1 MNGLHKIVPTAW
13 QNSAIAHIELINQQ
27 LHNGIN
33 LKYNVP
39 EINLN
44 HIKRLTT
51 SKGMIQFSQIDVPDF
66 DSGYTIDDN
75 ARALVAIARHYELT
89 GEMTDLVLIEIYLK
103 FIVSCQQEDGRF
115 LNYVDI
121 DGHFLDKNQDENLED
136 ANGRSIWALGEFSSM
151 GTLFDSF
158 YIKMAEHSL
167 NKSLLNIAHLR
178 SPRAISFAIKGL
190 YHYNINKNEVRIKQL
205 ITNLADDLVS
215 KYRGVSDQ
223 KWKRFE
229 DYLTYG
235 NSVLPQAMLYAH
247 LATGSELF
255 KTIAQTSFDFLL
267 SVIFKKDQIKV
278 ISNQGWHVKGK
289 SVNQFGEQPID
300 VAYTVMALDLFYVV
314 FRDKKYL
321 DKMTVAF
328 NWFLG
333 KNHLQQIIYN
343 PCTGGCYDGLEE
355 NQVNLNQGAES
366 TVSYLLSKL
375 TLAQYFDLNNTN
387 NPTEKGKI
395 SLRKKASGKMEVG
408 L

>member
-1 MNGLHKIVPTAW
+1 
-13 QNSAIAHIELINQQ
+13 
-27 LHNGIN
+27 
-33 LKYNVP
+33 
-39 EINLN
+39 
-44 HIKRLTT
+44 
-51 SKGMIQFSQIDVPDF
+51 
-66 DSGYTIDDN
+66 
-75 ARALVAIARHYELT
+75 
-89 GEMTDLVLIEIYLK
+89 
-103 FIVSCQQEDGRF
+103 
-115 LNYVDI
+115 
-121 DGHFLDKNQDENLED
+121 
-136 ANGRSIWALGEFSSM
+136 
-151 GTLFDSF
+151 
-158 YIKMAEHSL
+158 MAEHSL

-223 KWKRFE
+223 KWKWFE

-300 VAYTVMALDLFYVV
+300 VAYTVMVLDLFYVV

-321 DKMTVAF
+321 DKMTVAV

-366 TVSYLLSKL
+366 TVSYLLSRL
-375 TLAQYFDLNNTN
+375 TLANYFELNNTN
-387 NPTEKGKI
+387 NAIEKRKI
-395 SLRKKASGKMEVG
+395 TLRKKSKMEVG

>member
-1 MNGLHKIVPTAW
+1 M
-13 QNSAIAHIELINQQ
+13 
-27 LHNGIN
+27 
-33 LKYNVP
+33 
-39 EINLN
+39 
-44 HIKRLTT
+44 
-51 SKGMIQFSQIDVPDF
+51 
-66 DSGYTIDDN
+66 
-75 ARALVAIARHYELT
+75 
-89 GEMTDLVLIEIYLK
+89 
-103 FIVSCQQEDGRF
+103 
-115 LNYVDI
+115 
-121 DGHFLDKNQDENLED
+121 
-136 ANGRSIWALGEFSSM
+136 
-151 GTLFDSF
+151 
-158 YIKMAEHSL
+158 
-167 NKSLLNIAHLR
+167 
-178 SPRAISFAIKGL
+178 

-223 KWKRFE
+223 KWKWFE

-366 TVSYLLSKL
+366 TVSYLLSRL
-375 TLAQYFDLNNTN
+375 TLANYFELNNTN
-387 NPTEKGKI
+387 NAIEKRKI
-395 SLRKKASGKMEVG
+395 TLRKKSKMEVG

>member
-1 MNGLHKIVPTAW
+1 
-13 QNSAIAHIELINQQ
+13 
-27 LHNGIN
+27 
-33 LKYNVP
+33 
-39 EINLN
+39 
-44 HIKRLTT
+44 
-51 SKGMIQFSQIDVPDF
+51 
-66 DSGYTIDDN
+66 
-75 ARALVAIARHYELT
+75 
-89 GEMTDLVLIEIYLK
+89 
-103 FIVSCQQEDGRF
+103 
-115 LNYVDI
+115 
-121 DGHFLDKNQDENLED
+121 
-136 ANGRSIWALGEFSSM
+136 
-151 GTLFDSF
+151 
-158 YIKMAEHSL
+158 
-167 NKSLLNIAHLR
+167 
-178 SPRAISFAIKGL
+178 L

-223 KWKRFE
+223 KWKWFE

-366 TVSYLLSKL
+366 TVSYLLSRL
-375 TLAQYFDLNNTN
+375 TLANYFELNNTN
-387 NPTEKGKI
+387 NAIEKRKI
-395 SLRKKASGKMEVG
+395 TLRKKSKMEVG